1 MMFVVRLKSI
11 DGILNFRAFRSQTLA
26 LSHFEAG
33 ESQVIDE
40 TLNES
45 ALFEV
50 ASASDPKVAIRMVR
64 DGSVAVSRIYPR
76 PMTQAQAA
84 AWLADLDL

>member
-1 MMFVVRLKSI
+1 MYVVRLKSI
-11 DGILNFRAFRSQTLA
+11 DGILNFRAFKSRTLA

-33 ESQVIDE
+33 QNQVIDE
-40 TLNES
+40 ILNES
-45 ALFEV
+45 ALFDV
-50 ASASDPKVAIRMVR
+50 SSARDPRTAIQLVR
-64 DGSVAVSRIYPR
+64 DGRVALSRIYPQ

>member
-1 MMFVVRLKSI
+1 MYVVRLKSI
-11 DGILNFRAFRSQTLA
+11 DGILNFRAFKSRTLA

-33 ESQVIDE
+33 WGQVIDE
-40 TLNES
+40 ALNES
-45 ALFEV
+45 ALFDV
-50 ASASDPKVAIRMVR
+50 ASTNDPRMATQLVR
-64 DGSVAVSRIYPR
+64 DGRVTVSQIYPR